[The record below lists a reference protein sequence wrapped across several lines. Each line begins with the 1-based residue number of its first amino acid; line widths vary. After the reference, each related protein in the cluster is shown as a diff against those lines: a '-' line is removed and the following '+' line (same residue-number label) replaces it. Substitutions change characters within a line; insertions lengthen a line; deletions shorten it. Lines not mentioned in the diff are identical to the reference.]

1 MGSESDEV
9 VIEDSDESLLD
20 IKEVFYLV
28 YKLKPFYNIHSRSM
42 IWNSIYRPLPHR
54 L

>member
-20 IKEVFYLV
+20 FKEVVKINKYV
-28 YKLKPFYNIHSRSM
+28 IILKKIGFCR
-42 IWNSIYRPLPHR
+42 
-54 L
+54 

>member
-20 IKEVFYLV
+20 FKEVVKINKYIII
-28 YKLKPFYNIHSRSM
+28 LKKIVVDK
-42 IWNSIYRPLPHR
+42 
-54 L
+54 